1 MRRSRRGWHGSAWS
15 LRWLRAVA
23 LSTVLLLILGV
34 STQSASA
41 AELGRGSLRVSG
53 RAFVRAVEHTWLY
66 RESDALVESVFDAKP
81 VAPAQQR
88 AIAARSVS
96 TKADVGT
103 GHAPGVAPGQV
114 AAAGHGLAKV
124 AAGRS
129 AVRQVGFDAKTS
141 TVLGK
146 KSTANETWYQN
157 ADGTQTERISQ
168 KAVNYKDSAGDWV
181 PIDATLARGRG
192 GRYAQKANG
201 FSLSLSGGAGQAAS
215 ADDLDSWLVSSEH
228 GAVHAADTTVSAGSS
243 MGELAELG
251 FGASESFGWELSG
264 ANAVD
269 ASESSD
275 DLTVS
280 YPGILTDTTLELASE
295 DSGVKES
302 LVLSAADAPTTW
314 TFLLDETGVS
324 LEDSSTGGWE
334 LVDSSGN
341 VVATLPAPY
350 AYDAAGA
357 ETDAVTYALSTVNGA
372 QELTM
377 SLDSS
382 WLSSSSRSF
391 PVTVDPSVS
400 VSDAGSEDSATVEDS
415 TSNTSASSTNYGTS
429 DHLQVGLASD
439 ATDYYE
445 SFLNFPAAQVSD
457 SGWHISAAS
466 LTAFMTSG
474 STSSSYPFTV
484 YSAGSSWSASTITYN
499 NRPTTYGFNL
509 GSYSGEIVSTGT
521 CASTS
526 GSWIATTLNAAD
538 MTDYALDEYEWN
550 GLFLDAGSSTSTSYY
565 REFDSDEVDSCS
577 PYLYLTY
584 TADVPPTLSTM
595 DPASGTNLS
604 TLTPNLTASGTDSG
618 ADLPITYHFNVY
630 STNNTSAPVASSAG
644 LSSGSWTVPTG
655 ALKWGN
661 TYEWDV
667 CVFDGFQ
674 CQSAPLT
681 AYTFYTDAP
690 GPVLTEDLSQ
700 DSDGHGFNVQNGDY
714 STSATDANV
723 TGIGPAL
730 AVARDYNSLDDRED
744 GGFGQSWSSEVD
756 SSVSQVLDPSGAVVE
771 AAVRYPD
778 GELVSFGLD
787 SNGDY
792 VAPEGRYATLVPYA
806 CSSTVEGFQLTDKTD
821 TTYTYCAVVT
831 TPVTGSGV
839 SNVGGVY
846 GLTQIED
853 RYQRVTQVYWN
864 TYTQARTFD
873 DATTTITFS
882 RPGSETDLAD
892 GRSLYFTWFYP
903 DNAQYPHVEYVNTSP
918 ATGSDASSEQE
929 WEYGYTGDQL
939 STVCAPS
946 ATASATPST
955 DCTQYSYHDG
965 SVYQQ
970 AVLDSN
976 AYEYWPLSD
985 ASASD
990 EDARSQTLVY
1000 ANIGEGLASYN
1011 NLTADTTGPTTAY
1024 SDSSAMGAVFK
1035 ATDDSSVGLPSGLVL
1050 NTTYVSVGLWF
1061 KTTTSGPLFC
1071 EQNATMLATPT
1082 GATCSL
1088 YVGTDGKLH
1097 GQWYT
1102 STTSATIA
1110 STSTVTDDQWH
1121 YVVLSGN
1128 GDTQTMYL
1136 DGSQVAVPLSGAV
1149 NNLAQTYEYV
1159 GAGYASGT
1167 WPDTP
1172 SAGNWYFTGSIADV
1186 AVYKQGLPAAEV
1198 SSLYDAATDPAASL
1212 YKIVRPNKVANSNE
1226 DDAADVTYN
1235 TLNGRVSSVT
1245 DENGGVWGL
1254 STPTATGSSQV
1265 FAETVMSDS
1274 PVDYYRFDDGSGS
1287 SVPTDA
1293 VNADAWDNPELTASY
1308 SGVTLG
1314 TDTTGFGDG
1323 TDAALFNGTDSFVQ
1337 VPPNLDMTAPASVGL
1352 WFKTSTSGPLYC
1364 TQSGTLAQS
1373 PADATCP
1380 LYVGTNGKLH
1390 GSFFMGNS
1398 DAIQSKDVVD
1408 NGQWHYAVITTTS
1421 TSESVYLDGALVGT
1435 AAGTFE
1441 ANGQDEDYVGAGYD
1455 SGYWPNTGAV
1465 GDWYFDGDISDAA
1478 FFRTA
1483 LSSTQV
1489 TSLWQGFNNTQGS
1502 VVPLES
1508 VTVTDPAN
1516 TATGDAAT
1524 ETYQFDP
1531 AHEGRLVRYV
1541 DGGGGVTTYG
1551 YDANGFLYSTT
1562 DPNGDETITGNDAR
1576 GNVVSTTTCQ
1586 FQAEDDCNTSYS
1598 SYYLDTSLETDPR
1611 NDLVTA
1617 SRDGRSSSSTDS
1629 TYETSYAYDG
1639 QGDVL
1644 TKTDPDGNVTTNTY
1658 TAAKTTY
1665 ACAYN
1670 SSTLGLLSTTLFE
1683 PAYMLASS
1691 TTEGGAKTVYTYYAD
1706 GDVCMVENAE
1716 GLQTFYS
1723 YDGLGR
1729 PLTKTVTGSHD
1740 LPSNTQLFSEDLV
1753 TSYAYD
1759 GVGRAYQTIEPAV
1772 TDRVTGAVHTE
1783 EILKTYDADGDVLT
1797 QTDEDTTGG
1806 DAPRVTQYT
1815 YNDEDQKQT
1824 AVSANGYGASKP
1836 SDYTTS
1842 YTYDAFGNVETATT
1856 PPTTGD
1862 PTGVTTEYLYDADD
1876 QLVTT
1881 ELLDTGADGQ
1891 YDAGAT
1897 LVTDTKQY
1905 DAGGRLAAETDAMSR
1920 TTCYLYYDDN
1930 LLYQKIVVDGI
1941 ACPTSTAPST
1951 STQFVE
1957 ATDTYDGAGDMLTT
1971 VTNGGETETVYTY
1984 DPDKRVLTT
1993 TLDPGAE
2000 DRVTTDTYDD
2010 DGYVTE
2016 SKLTNAAGTVSDTDY
2031 TYDALGVL
2039 ETKKVVDTYDGTTSD
2054 LITTYILDER
2064 GLPVE
2069 IEDPLGNIT
2078 YYTYD
2083 EDEHVVET
2091 QSPQVQSVTAN
2102 ASTGVVTTA
2111 PAYAIATTGYDTYGD
2126 VVETE
2131 APDSPDSGSETTS
2144 AAAASTV
2151 YAYDAD
2157 GNKVSET
2164 LPSYTAPD
2172 ASSPTASTATYTYNG
2187 DDQLVSEADPIAVAS
2202 AAASGDSTPTAGEVT
2217 SYSYDNAGDKTV
2229 EAVDDLTAGVTATT
2243 TNVYDADG
2251 EQTQT
2256 TDPVGAVTQE
2266 TYDYLGREATSTV
2279 EERYTSVS
2287 STGAASVDYVTD
2299 YTYGTGGWL
2308 AEQKSVTTGDE
2319 TLYAYYPDGQVLS
2332 KTDTTGDAVSYTYD
2346 GAGRVLKTSQANG
2359 TYSVVTYDEAGFKRG
2374 VETYSAAEV
2383 EVADSSYGYD
2393 EDGDLTES
2401 TTLQSSTA
2409 SPTTYYTYDA
2419 TGLMLTETQQ
2429 AGTASDTS
2437 SMEVEYGYD
2446 LDGDKTASTSGNGEG
2461 ITPYSLTAAGT
2472 LASSA
2477 GGHTTYTTYNAWN
2490 LEESVIQPP
2499 ANQGDS
2505 ADDYTT
2511 LATEVATDSYDADG
2525 DLLHES
2531 EPGGVSLTYTYDGR
2545 GDVLTQSGQGALAA
2559 TATRT
2564 LTYDLDGRVLTSTT
2578 ADTSTTGTSNAKNEV
2593 YQYDDR
2599 GLLLESSGAAG
2610 TSIFTYTAD
2619 GQMASRDDA
2628 SGTSTY
2634 TYDSDDR
2641 LSTDQDAAT
2650 GVTSTYG
2657 YNTADQ
2663 LATITYGAGGDV
2675 QTYAY
2680 NGAGEV
2686 VVDELQTAAEAA
2698 AGSSSVVKEI
2708 TYAYDDAGD
2717 LVAKTDTAGGTNTYA
2732 YDEAG
2737 RLISWTLTPSGST
2750 TATTTAYSYDR
2761 DSNRIQVGA
2770 NVYTYNDRD
2779 ELTGDGVKAYTY
2791 TANGDLEFTTQTGSS
2806 GTVQV
2811 SYTDDAFD
2819 QQITAGGSS
2828 YVYDAAGRLVTQTAG
2843 ATVTNLAYSGL
2854 GNDLASD
2861 GTDEYSRDPSGDLV
2875 GVYFTATGAGR
2886 LLWTDLH
2893 TDVVGDFESTTSTMQ
2908 GAQQYDPLGNVLDS
2922 TGSMP
2927 AVTVGYQSEWT
2938 DTSTGE
2944 VDMDARWYNPANG
2957 QFLNQDTVSNS
2968 ATPNTANANPFA
2980 YADGSPL
2987 TNTDPS
2993 GHMISCGP
3001 GCGGVSIYY
3010 GMTEQQIKQLI
3021 QRQDIVAE
3029 ETAAQQEIAQLK
3041 QSEIQAQCAVACIT
3055 AEKPQTP
3062 PSGMPE
3068 ATSAAPTPPRV
3079 VPDPVA
3085 QVAPHR
3091 PPPETGSSLKA
3102 WLKGG
3107 ALVLGFFAGDG
3118 LGDVLAEGLD
3128 GLLDLSDAV
3137 DGAADFGEGAL
3148 DISSEEAEAELAKAE
3163 AGFEK
3168 AIDYEES
3175 EIAADEAELA
3185 DLDDPVDASPAPK
3198 TSSTPTTNTGGGSG
3212 DPTGDTGSAGQS
3224 SSSGD
3229 DTAASNGGTTPTDSG
3244 ATQKIGQK
3252 GLAVE
3257 PMDPASDVVAQAGP
3271 DAPPEAIADPSASPA
3286 SAQTAAVAQ
3295 DDAVTQDAA
3304 ANADAGS
3311 GSEGDSCDT
3320 DEAPHSFVGTTP
3332 VLLANGTTVPIDQI
3346 KVGDEVADAV
3356 PGSSGTQAHK
3366 VTAVITTYTDHDYVD
3381 VTVTPVAATGKTGAV
3396 AAKVAAATKK
3406 TATTIAAAALILTGA
3421 GTATAATTTAA
3432 PSANTAL
3439 AQAAASTATATTS
3452 AQTLGG
3458 GTLTTTY
3465 THPFYDQT
3473 QQAFVQAQ
3481 NLHVGDLLQTTTG
3494 QARITN
3500 LHLFHA
3506 DTTTYDLTI
3515 GTLHTYYVV
3524 AGSTPVLV
3532 HNITPPDPSS
3542 CPIVD
3547 IALSMADDASSLSNR
3562 LRPGTAEVLRTPSGN
3577 IYRSFSVKGGEEPLL
3592 DPEVDETLRSIP
3604 QEEQGNGHGRC
3615 GLPICISDA
3624 LAAGDDPTGG
3634 DVAAVGITNDMEDPL
3649 HGAPV
3654 VACPTCENLESKY
3667 DLNFVQFNG

>member
-23 LSTVLLLILGV
+23 LSTVLLLVLGV

-41 AELGRGSLRVSG
+41 AQLGRGSLRVSG

-66 RESDALVESVFDAKP
+66 REGDALVESVFDAKP
-81 VAPAQQR
+81 VAPVQQR

-96 TKADVGT
+96 TKAEAGS

-129 AVRQVGFDAKTS
+129 AVRQVGFNAKTS
-141 TVLGK
+141 TMLGK

-168 KAVNYKDSAGDWV
+168 NAVNYKDSAGDWV
-181 PIDATLARGRG
+181 PIDSTLTRATD

-201 FSLSLSGGAGQAAS
+201 FTLSVSGGAGQAAS

-228 GAVHAADTTVSAGSS
+228 GTVRDADTTVSAGSS

-251 FGASESFGWELSG
+251 FGTSESFGWELSG

-280 YPGILTDTTLELASE
+280 YPGILTDTTLELASQ

-302 LVLSAADAPTTW
+302 LVLSSADAPSSW
-314 TFLLDETGVS
+314 TFNLDESGVT

-357 ETDAVTYALSTVNGA
+357 QTNAVTYTLNTVNGA

-382 WLSSSSRSF
+382 WLAASSRSF

-400 VSDAGSEDSATVEDS
+400 VSYAGSEDSATVEDS

-429 DHLQVGLASD
+429 DHLQVGLSSD
-439 ATDYYE
+439 STSYYE
-445 SFLNFPAAQVSD
+445 SYLNFPAAQVSD
-457 SGWHISAAS
+457 TGWHITAAS

-474 STSSSYPFTV
+474 SSSSSYPFTV
-484 YSAGSSWSASTITYN
+484 YSAGASWSASTITYN
-499 NRPTTYGFNL
+499 NAPGYDFNL
-509 GSYSGEIVSTGT
+509 GSYDGDIGSTTT
-521 CASTS
+521 CAGTS
-526 GSWIATTLNAAD
+526 GNWAATTLNAAD
-538 MTDYALDEYEWN
+538 MTNFAVNKYYWY
-550 GLFLDAGSSTSTSYY
+550 GLILSADSTTSTSYY
-565 REFDSDEVDSCS
+565 KEFDSDEVDSCS
-577 PYLYLTY
+577 PYLYFTY
-584 TADVPPTLSTM
+584 TADVAPTLSTM

-604 TLTPNLTASGTDSG
+604 TLTPNLTASGTDSD
-618 ADLPITYHFNVY
+618 AWPNSSVSYYFKVY
-630 STNNTSAPVASSAG
+630 STNNTSTPVASSAA

-655 ALKWGN
+655 ALKWAN

-667 CVFDGFQ
+667 CVYDGFE
-674 CQSAPLT
+674 CQGTSLT
-681 AYTFYTDAP
+681 TYTFYTDAP
-690 GPVLTEDLSQ
+690 GPVLSEDLSQ

-723 TGIGPAL
+723 AGIGPAL

-756 SSVSQVLDPSGAVVE
+756 STVSQVLDPTGAVAE

-778 GELVSFGLD
+778 GELLSFGLD

-806 CSSTVEGFQLTDKTD
+806 CSSTIEGYQLTDKTD
-821 TTYTYCAVVT
+821 TTYTYCAEVT
-831 TPVTGSGV
+831 DPVTSDGA

-846 GLTQIED
+846 GLTQVED
-853 RYQRVTQVYWN
+853 RYQRVTQFIWN
-864 TYTQARTFD
+864 TYTESRTFD
-873 DATTTITFS
+873 NATTTITFS

-892 GRSLYFTWFYP
+892 GRSLYFTWSYP
-903 DNAQYPHVEYVNTSP
+903 DNAQYPHVQYVNTSP
-918 ATGSDASSEQE
+918 ATGSTASSEQE

-946 ATASATPST
+946 VTASATPSS
-955 DCTQYSYHDG
+955 DCTRYTYNDG

-985 ASASD
+985 ASTSD
-990 EDARSQTLVY
+990 EDARSQSLVY

-1011 NLTADTTGPTTAY
+1011 NLTPDTTGPTTKY
-1024 SDSSAMGAVFK
+1024 SDSTAMGAVFQS
-1035 ATDDSSVGLPSGLVL
+1035 ADDSSVGLPSGLIL

-1082 GATCSL
+1082 AATCSL

-1110 STSTVTDDQWH
+1110 SSSTVTDGQWH

-1128 GDTQTMYL
+1128 GNTQTMYL
-1136 DGSQVAVPLSGAV
+1136 DGSQVGSPLSGTV
-1149 NNLAQTYEYV
+1149 SNLAQTYEYI
-1159 GAGYASGT
+1159 GAGYSSGT

-1172 SAGNWYFTGSIADV
+1172 SAGNWYFNGSIADV
-1186 AVYKQGLPAAEV
+1186 AVYKQGVPAAEV
-1198 SSLYDAATDPAASL
+1198 SSLYDAATDSAASL
-1212 YKIVRPNKVANSNE
+1212 TSIVRPNKAVISTE
-1226 DDAADVTYN
+1226 QDAADVSYN
-1235 TLNGRVSSVT
+1235 TLTGRVQSVT
-1245 DENGGVWGL
+1245 DGNGGAWGL

-1274 PVDYYRFDDGSGS
+1274 PVDYYRFDDASGS
-1287 SVPTDA
+1287 SVATDA
-1293 VNADAWDNPELTASY
+1293 VNADAWDNPTLTATY

-1314 TDTTGFGDG
+1314 TDGTAFGDG
-1323 TDAALFNGTDSFVQ
+1323 TDAASFNGTSSYVQ
-1337 VPPNLDMTAPASVGL
+1337 VPGNLDLTAPVSVGL
-1352 WFKTSTSGPLYC
+1352 WFKTSASGPLYC
-1364 TQSGTLAQS
+1364 TQSSTLPAAA
-1373 PADATCP
+1373 ADATCP
-1380 LYVGTNGKLH
+1380 LYVGTNGDLY
-1390 GSFFMGNS
+1390 GSFYLGATS
-1398 DAIQSKDVVD
+1398 GIVSKDKVN
-1408 NGQWHYAVITTTS
+1408 NGTWHYALITTTS
-1421 TSESVYLDGALVGT
+1421 TSESLYLDGALVGT
-1435 AAGTFE
+1435 QTGTFE
-1441 ANGQDEDYVGAGYD
+1441 ANGQDVDYVGAGYS
-1455 SGYWPNTGAV
+1455 SGDWPNTATKSN
-1465 GDWYFDGDISDAA
+1465 WYFNGDISDAA

-1483 LSSTQV
+1483 LSSAQA
-1489 TSLWQGFNNTQGS
+1489 TSLWQGYNNTQGS

-1508 VTVTDPAN
+1508 VTVTDPVN
-1516 TATGDAAT
+1516 TATGAAAT

-1531 AHEGRLVRYV
+1531 AHGGRLVRYV
-1541 DGGGGVTTYG
+1541 DGRGGATTYG

-1586 FQAEDDCNTSYS
+1586 FQAADDCQTSYS
-1598 SYYLDTSLETDPR
+1598 SYYLDSSSETDPR

-1617 SRDGRSSSSTDS
+1617 SRDGRSSSSTDA
-1629 TYETSYAYDG
+1629 TYETSYTYDG
-1639 QGDVL
+1639 QGDQL

-1658 TAAKTTY
+1658 TAASTTY

-1670 SSTLGLLSTTLFE
+1670 SSTLGLLSTTLYE
-1683 PAYMLASS
+1683 PAYLLA
-1691 TTEGGAKTVYTYYAD
+1691 TTTVPGGGITTYTYYAD

-1716 GLQTFYS
+1716 GLQTFFD

-1729 PLTKTVTGSHD
+1729 ILTKTVTGSNEV
-1740 LPSNTQLFSEDLV
+1740 SGTTQVFSEDLV
-1753 TSYAYD
+1753 TSYTYD
-1759 GVGRAYQTIEPAV
+1759 GLGRAYKTVEPAV

-1783 EILKTYDADGDVLT
+1783 EILATYDADGDVLT

-1815 YNDEDQKQT
+1815 YNGEDQKQT
-1824 AVSANGYGASKP
+1824 EISPNGYES
-1836 SDYTTS
+1836 SDPAAYTTS
-1842 YTYDAFGNVETATT
+1842 YTYDAFGNVETETT
-1856 PPTTGD
+1856 PPTTSD
-1862 PTGVTTEYLYDADD
+1862 PNGVTTEYLYDADNE
-1876 QLVTT
+1876 LVTT
-1881 ELLDTGADGQ
+1881 ELLQTDANGTYDTSAKP
-1891 YDAGAT
+1891 
-1897 LVTDTKQY
+1897 LVTDSKQY

-1930 LLYQKIVVDGI
+1930 LLYQKIVVDGTT
-1941 ACPTSTAPST
+1941 CPTSTAPTT

-1957 ATDTYDGAGDMLTT
+1957 TTDTYDGADDLLTT

-1984 DPDKRVLTT
+1984 DPDKRALTKI
-1993 TLDPGAE
+1993 LDPGSE
-2000 DRVTTDTYDD
+2000 DRVTTDTYFA
-2010 DGYVTE
+2010 DGYLKEETVA
-2016 SKLTNAAGTVSDTDY
+2016 NAAGTVSDTDY
-2031 TYDALGVL
+2031 TYDALGQM
-2039 ETKKVVDTYDGTTSD
+2039 ESKTVVDTYGGTTSD
-2054 LITTYILDER
+2054 LITTYTLDER
-2064 GLPVE
+2064 GLAVQ
-2069 IEDPLGNIT
+2069 IKDPLGNVT
-2078 YYTYD
+2078 DNTYD
-2083 EDEHVVET
+2083 EDGRLVVT

-2111 PAYAIATTGYDTYGD
+2111 PAYAITTTGYDTYGD

-2131 APDSPDSGSETTS
+2131 APDSPDAGSETTS
-2144 AAAASTV
+2144 ATAASTV

-2172 ASSPTASTATYTYNG
+2172 ASSPAASTATYTYNG
-2187 DDQLVSEADPIAVAS
+2187 ADQLVSEADPIAVAS
-2202 AAASGDSTPTAGEVT
+2202 AAASGDSTPTVGEVT
-2217 SYSYDNAGDKTV
+2217 TYSYNNAGDKTA

-2251 EQTQT
+2251 EQTAS

-2279 EERYTSVS
+2279 EERFTSAS
-2287 STGAASVDYVTD
+2287 STGAAAVDYVTD
-2299 YTYGTGGWL
+2299 YSYGAGGWL
-2308 AEQKSVTTGDE
+2308 SEQKSTTTGDE

-2346 GAGRVLKTSQANG
+2346 GAGRVLKTTQANG
-2359 TYSVVTYDEAGFKRG
+2359 TYSVVTYDEAGFKRV
-2374 VETYSAAEV
+2374 VETYSAAGA
-2383 EVADSSYGYD
+2383 EVADSTYGYD

-2409 SPTTYYTYDA
+2409 NPATYYTYDA

-2429 AGTASDTS
+2429 AGTASNTS

-2446 LDGDKTASTSGNGEG
+2446 LDGNKTAITSGNGEG

-2472 LASSA
+2472 VASSA

-2490 LEESVIQPP
+2490 LQESEIQPP

-2511 LATEVATDSYDADG
+2511 LATEVTTDSYDADG
-2525 DLLHES
+2525 DLLYES

-2545 GDVLTQSGQGALAA
+2545 GDVLTQSGSGALAT

-2578 ADTSTTGTSNAKNEV
+2578 ANTSTTGTSNAKNEV

-2619 GQMASRDDA
+2619 GQMATREDA

-2657 YNTADQ
+2657 YNADDQ
-2663 LATITYGAGGDV
+2663 LATITYGTGGDV
-2675 QTYAY
+2675 QTYTY

-2686 VVDELQTAAEAA
+2686 TVDELQTAAEAA
-2698 AGSSSVVKEI
+2698 ADSSSVVKEI

-2717 LVAKTDTAGGTNTYA
+2717 LIAKTDTAGGTNAYT

-2737 RLISWTLTPSGST
+2737 RLITWTLTPSGST
-2750 TATTTAYSYDR
+2750 TATTTDYTYDR
-2761 DSNRIQVGA
+2761 DSNRTQVGA

-2791 TANGDLEFTTQTGSS
+2791 TANGDLEFTTQTGTS
-2806 GTVQV
+2806 GTTQV
-2811 SYTDDAFD
+2811 SYTDDAFG
-2819 QQITAGGSS
+2819 QQLTAGGSS
-2828 YVYDAAGRLVTQTAG
+2828 YVYDAAGRLVTQTTG
-2843 ATVTNLAYSGL
+2843 ATVTNLEYSGL

-2875 GVYFTATGAGR
+2875 GVYFTTSSTGR

-2908 GAQQYDPLGNVLDS
+2908 GVQQYDPLGNVLDS

-2938 DTSTGE
+2938 DTSTGDL
-2944 VDMDARWYNPANG
+2944 DMDARWYNPANG

-2980 YADGSPL
+2980 YADGNPL

-3010 GMTEQQIKQLI
+3010 GMTEQQIKALI

-3029 ETAAQQEIAQLK
+3029 ETAAQQEIQQLK

-3085 QVAPHR
+3085 QVAAHR

-3118 LGDVLAEGLD
+3118 LGDVIAEGLD

-3137 DGAADFGEGAL
+3137 DGAADFGEDAL
-3148 DISSEEAEAELAKAE
+3148 DISSEEAETELAKAE
-3163 AGFEK
+3163 AGFQK
-3168 AIDYEES
+3168 AIDFEKS
-3175 EIAADEAELA
+3175 EISADEAELA
-3185 DLDDPVDASPAPK
+3185 DLDDPVDASPTPK

-3212 DPTGDTGSAGQS
+3212 DPTGDSGSAGQS
-3224 SSSGD
+3224 SSAGD

-3244 ATQKIGQK
+3244 AAEKIGQK

-3311 GSEGDSCDT
+3311 DADGGQSDSCDT
-3320 DEAPHSFVGTTP
+3320 DDAPPHSFVGTTP
-3332 VLLANGTTVPIDQI
+3332 VLLANGTRVPIDQI
-3346 KVGDEVADAV
+3346 KVGDMIMNSV
-3356 PGSSGTQAHK
+3356 PGTSATQAHE

-3381 VTVTPVAATGKTGAV
+3381 VTVTPVTATTSKTSAV
-3396 AAKVAAATKK
+3396 AAKAATALKK
-3406 TATTIAAAALILTGA
+3406 AATAVAAAALILTGV
-3421 GTATAATTTAA
+3421 GTASAATTTT
-3432 PSANTAL
+3432 P
-3439 AQAAASTATATTS
+3439 TTS
-3452 AQTLGG
+3452 AQALGG

-3481 NLHVGDLLQTTTG
+3481 SLHVGDLLQTPTG

-3506 DTTTYDLTI
+3506 NTTTYDLTI
-3515 GTLHTYYVV
+3515 GTLHTYYVI
-3524 AGSTPVLV
+3524 AGNTPVLV
-3532 HNITPPDPSS
+3532 HNCNTNDSLADL
-3542 CPIVD
+3542 PIH
-3547 IALSMADDASSLSNR
+3547 S
-3562 LRPGTAEVLRTPSGN
+3562 
-3577 IYRSFSVKGGEEPLL
+3577 
-3592 DPEVDETLRSIP
+3592 DPENFYVKAGELVDNRIASHPLTEDQLYGGDTVEHDGVSNLTD
-3604 QEEQGNGHGRC
+3604 EQLMMPGGPN
-3615 GLPICISDA
+3615 
-3624 LAAGDDPTGG
+3624 GDDPISGYREFAPGDTTQYPGSEVHITGG
-3634 DVAAVGITNDMEDPL
+3634 HHRTFLIAQRVLSGDIDPETL
-3649 HGAPV
+3649 IEFAIRR
-3654 VACPTCENLESKY
+3654 
-3667 DLNFVQFNG
+3667 